1 MKVINL
7 WSKLKILSGN
17 VLEVKIRISKF
28 IILDLFISTNRFKLI
43 VLNIGFE
50 SK

>member
-1 MKVINL
+1 MKAINL
-7 WSKLKILSGN
+7 WNKLKVLSGDII
-17 VLEVKIRISKF
+17 EIKIRISKF